1 MRIPAEKATIRGDNR
16 EAVVLFFRR
25 AVFLLLVRLL
35 SVLLKSLARDVAR
48 FERPFWNWVNFFWKV
63 FLNLEL
69 RFFTEVRDFG
79 EVRYFLV
86 DLPEPNLPEPVV
98 PDADLRPVF

>member
-16 EAVVLFFRR
+16 ETGVLFFRR
-25 AVFLLLVRLL
+25 VGLLLLVRLL
-35 SVLLKSLARDVAR
+35 SVLLKSLARDVVR

-79 EVRYFLV
+79 EVRDFLV
-86 DLPEPNLPEPVV
+86 DLPEPDLPDPVV
-98 PDADLRPVF
+98 PDADLRLVF

>member
-35 SVLLKSLARDVAR
+35 SVLLKSLARDVVR

-63 FLNLEL
+63 LLNLEL

-79 EVRYFLV
+79 EVREFLG
-86 DLPEPNLPEPVV
+86 DLPEAVLADPVL
-98 PDADLRPVF
+98 PDADLRLVF